1 VSDRICLIVDDE
13 ISIRAYLR
21 AIMERARFQS
31 LEADTVGQ
39 ALRILQKIGGRLDV
53 VISDINMPGDMNGV
67 DLAHS
72 VRNSFPDI
80 PVILISGYADEDSVK
95 KVAPDFEFIQK
106 PFVPDTILKAVEKA
120 IAPRKPL

>member
-1 VSDRICLIVDDE
+1 MSDRICLIVDDE

-95 KVAPDFEFIQK
+95 KAAPDFEFIQK

>member
-1 VSDRICLIVDDE
+1 
-13 ISIRAYLR
+13 
-21 AIMERARFQS
+21 
-31 LEADTVGQ
+31 
-39 ALRILQKIGGRLDV
+39 
-53 VISDINMPGDMNGV
+53 MPGDMNGV

-95 KVAPDFEFIQK
+95 KAAPDFEFIQK